1 MTLFFPDINVWL
13 ALSVSSHAHSE
24 GAWTWLEALSPQAG
38 VILSRY
44 TQLGLLRLL
53 TNPAAMGEQVL
64 TIRKAW
70 IVYERWLKDPR
81 VEFYAESGNFD
92 ISFRE
97 AMAPLDSKPASK
109 WVGDCYLLAYARESN
124 AVLVTY
130 DRALLEYADRHGFR
144 AVAPA

>member
-13 ALSVSSHAHSE
+13 ALSVSSHVHSRD
-24 GAWTWLEALSPQAG
+24 AWTWLEALSPRAR

-53 TNPAAMGEQVL
+53 TNQAVMGEQVL

-81 VEFYAESGNFD
+81 IEFQAESGNFD
-92 ISFRE
+92 TTFRE

-109 WVGDCYLLAYARESN
+109 WVGDCYLLAHARENN
-124 AVLVTY
+124 AVLVTC
-130 DRALLEYADRHGFR
+130 DRALLEYADRHGYR